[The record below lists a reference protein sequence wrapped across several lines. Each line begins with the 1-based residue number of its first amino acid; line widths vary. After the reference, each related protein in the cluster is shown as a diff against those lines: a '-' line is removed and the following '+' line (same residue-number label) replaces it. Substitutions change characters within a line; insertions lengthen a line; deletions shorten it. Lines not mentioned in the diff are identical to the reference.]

1 MCCQVTSNKEK
12 QINNV
17 ASISV
22 SLKHLCPH
30 VVGGAVLV
38 WSHFPDLH
46 AALIRAA
53 PHKSAED
60 LGRKEKIRSMGTA

>member
-22 SLKHLCPH
+22 SLKHLFPH

-53 PHKSAED
+53 PV
-60 LGRKEKIRSMGTA
+60 RPN